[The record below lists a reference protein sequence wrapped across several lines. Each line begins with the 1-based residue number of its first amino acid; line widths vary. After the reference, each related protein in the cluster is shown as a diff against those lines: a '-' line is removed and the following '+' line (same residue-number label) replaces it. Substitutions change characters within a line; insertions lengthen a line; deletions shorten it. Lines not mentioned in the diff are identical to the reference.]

1 MSGRL
6 IILGASGHGKVAA
19 DIAMRSGYEEILF
32 LDGSPQAGSCLGW
45 PVLGP
50 VSEAEDLQG
59 VFCGH
64 WKPRGAGA
72 PQNRLEGQGKVLATL
87 IHPSAVLATGVSVG

>member
-32 LDGSPQAGSCLGW
+32 LDDSPQAGSCLGW
-45 PVLGP
+45 PVLRP

-59 VFCGH
+59 FFCGH

-72 PQNRLEGQGKVLATL
+72 PQNRLEGQGKILATP